1 MDWGSKHL
9 ICCCRSCHLPPCC
22 MNGGNS
28 LEGSIKNS
36 AMIVQGFQND
46 NEEYVKFTKA
56 IEEKVLNVSSNAKVL
71 IRFALLSIIESIR
84 NDPARFRS
92 LFYNIPSIIDC
103 YNANGQDYA
112 ASYMYE
118 GQIQQQKI
126 SQELNG

>member
-1 MDWGSKHL
+1 
-9 ICCCRSCHLPPCC
+9 

-36 AMIVQGFQND
+36 TMIVQGFQND

-92 LFYNIPSIIDC
+92 LFTIYL
-103 YNANGQDYA
+103 Q
-112 ASYMYE
+112 
-118 GQIQQQKI
+118 
-126 SQELNG
+126 